1 MITERNNISGWGN
14 YPVQCS
20 DIFTPENEE
29 ELQAFLVNSE
39 KLTPRGN
46 GRSYG
51 DSAIG
56 RNTLKSSKLNKI
68 LDFNSEDG
76 TITCQSG
83 VLLSSILNVIVPH
96 GYFLAVTPG
105 TKYVSVGGATAS
117 DVHGKNHNRKGNFSK
132 HITYIK
138 LLLSSGETLLC
149 SPTLNQEVFWA
160 SCGGMGQTGFIIEV
174 CLKLQKIETAYMVQ
188 HNIRCFN
195 LKEVFNAFSQF
206 SNYDYRI
213 AWIDSFQKS
222 KKLGRGVFTGANHC
236 SLDMLSIER
245 KTEPFEFRKKN
256 AFAVPF
262 MMPSFLLNGFFV
274 RILNLWRWKKAPTI
288 DSKNVVCF
296 EDLFFPLDS
305 VLDWHKLYGPKG
317 FVQYQFALPLE
328 NAEEGIEQILQI
340 VSNARDNSLLT
351 VIKQFGKSNENTL
364 LSFPMEGYTA
374 SLDFK
379 VSATLFPLLEKLDEI
394 VLQFG
399 GRLYLTK
406 DARMNL
412 NMMIAGYPRL
422 KEFQDILNTVNSDN
436 KFTSA
441 QRERINY

>member
-1 MITERNNISGWGN
+1 MITESNKISGWGN
-14 YPVQCS
+14 YPAQWS
-20 DIFTPENEE
+20 EIYTPENEA
-29 ELQAFLVNSE
+29 ELQACMVNSE
-39 KLTPRGN
+39 KITPRGN

-56 RNTLKSSKLNKI
+56 PNILRSANLNKI

-83 VLLSSILNVIVPH
+83 VLLSSILTVIVPH
-96 GYFLAVTPG
+96 GYFLPVTPG
-105 TKYVSVGGATAS
+105 TKYISVGGATAS
-117 DVHGKNHNRKGNFSK
+117 DVHGKNHNINGNFSE
-132 HITYIK
+132 HIIYIK
-138 LLLSSGETLLC
+138 LLLSSGEILFC
-149 SPTLNQEVFWA
+149 SPTLNQELFWA
-160 SCGGMGQTGFIIEV
+160 TCGGMGQTGFIMEV
-174 CLKLQKIETAYMVQ
+174 SLKLLRIETAYMVQ
-188 HNIRCFN
+188 QNIRCCN
-195 LKEVFNAFSQF
+195 LKEVFNAFSEF
-206 SNYDYRI
+206 GTYAYKV
-213 AWIDSFQKS
+213 AWIDSFQKYGS
-222 KKLGRGVFTGANHC
+222 LGRGIFTGANHC
-236 SLDMLSIER
+236 SQDMLSAEKR
-245 KTEPFEFRKKN
+245 AKPLEFKSKS

-274 RILNLWRWKKAPTI
+274 RILNLWRWKKALAI

-305 VLDWHKLYGPKG
+305 VLNWHNLYGPKG

-340 VSNARDNSLLT
+340 VSNARDKSLLT
-351 VIKQFGKSNENTL
+351 VIKQFGKSNANTL
-364 LSFPMEGYTA
+364 LSFPIEGYTI

-379 VSATLFPLLEKLDEI
+379 VSATLFPFLERLDEI
-394 VLQFG
+394 VLKFG

-412 NMMIAGYPRL
+412 NMMMAGYPRL
-422 KEFQDILNTVNSDN
+422 KEFQKILNTVNSNN